1 MAKFIGT
8 IEEFVNFPRNRPV
21 RRGYC
26 PLDFIP
32 SEEYVITTMNEM
44 GKCFIYYHIFGG
56 TIVTEEWDNPESEIT
71 GPKLY
76 KDLRNKI
83 FVKDSHNRIEK
94 IIVSV
99 NENPEA

>member
-1 MAKFIGT
+1 MAKFIRT
-8 IEEFVNFPRNRPV
+8 IEEFVALPGNRTV
-21 RRGYC
+21 RSGYC
-26 PLDFIP
+26 PLEFIP
-32 SEEYVITTMNEM
+32 SEESVINAMNEM

-56 TIVTEEWDNPESEIT
+56 TIVTEEWDNTNSEIT

-76 KDLRNKI
+76 NDLRNKT
-83 FVKDSHNRIEK
+83 FVKDHHNRIEN